1 LKAIKDNTG
10 LIKNNKI
17 FQDYTNDV
25 QNVKEFYPLHY
36 KDNISWQTIIDK
48 VRARNADY
56 SELGNILERQNT
68 DFGINQKILDNIEK
82 LASGSAFAV
91 VTGQQTGIFTGPLYT
106 IYKAMTAIRL
116 SQYLSEKY
124 QADFIPVFW
133 VESNDHDLKEANH
146 IYLLDSNSDQ
156 RKIEYNPSQYIID
169 SSVKDVIVDDSF
181 TMAIDDFEKS
191 LPNTEFK
198 SDIFGI
204 IRDSYLPS
212 KSISYGFGRMMSKL
226 FGKYGLVL
234 IDPSDSEIKKL
245 MLPIF
250 QKEAEHPL
258 KSVEILNSA
267 GEKLRLSGYECPI
280 EKSDDSTCIFIEID
294 GARRKLYY
302 RNERF
307 EFDSCDMV
315 LSKSELL
322 ETLQIAPWRFSP
334 NVALRPVI
342 QDYILPT
349 VSYIAGPG
357 ETAYFAQLSEVYQ
370 HFGVNMPIIH
380 PRASFTIIEG
390 RIQRVIEK
398 NKLEIADLM
407 EDHARLFSRLSRE
420 QAPVEIEVLIES
432 SRLCLEKVFKSLSS
446 ELSNID
452 PNLAN
457 IVESARKKVDLQV
470 NILKDKAYQSQRGRD
485 EVTRSQIKRACMNV
499 FPEGEPQ
506 ERVFNIVQY
515 LVLYSTQ
522 LLDEIMSAII
532 IDDIGH
538 TFLYL

>member
-1 LKAIKDNTG
+1 LKALKDNTG
-10 LIKNNKI
+10 LIENNKI
-17 FQDYTNDV
+17 YQDYTDNA

-36 KDNISWQTIIDK
+36 KSRTSWQAIIDK
-48 VRARNADY
+48 VRSRNADH
-56 SELGNILERQNT
+56 SELGKILERQNT
-68 DFGINQKILDNIEK
+68 DFGINQKILDNIAK
-82 LASGSAFAV
+82 LSSGSAFAV

-106 IYKAMTAIRL
+106 IYKAMTAIKL
-116 SQYLSEKY
+116 CQYLSEKY

-156 RKIEYNPSQYIID
+156 MKIEYNPSQYTID
-169 SSVKDVIVDDSF
+169 SSVKDVLVDENF
-181 TMAIDDFEKS
+181 AMIIDDFEKS

-198 SDIFGI
+198 SNIFGI

-212 KSISYGFGRMMSKL
+212 KSISYGFGRMMSHL
-226 FGKYGLVL
+226 LGEYGLVL
-234 IDPSDSEIKKL
+234 IDPSDNDIKKL
-245 MLPIF
+245 MLPMF

-258 KSVEILNSA
+258 KSVEIINSA
-267 GEKLRLSGYECPI
+267 GERLKSLGYESQI
-280 EKSDDSTCIFIEID
+280 EKSDDSTCIFIEMD
-294 GARRKLYY
+294 GARCKLYY
-302 RNERF
+302 RKERF

-370 HFGVNMPIIH
+370 HFGVSMPIIH

-398 NKLEIADLM
+398 NKLEIADLI
-407 EDHARLFSRLSRE
+407 EDPDRLFSRLSRE
-420 QAPVEIEVLIES
+420 QAPIELEVLIES
-432 SRLCLEKVFKSLSS
+432 SRSSIERVFQSLSS
-446 ELSNID
+446 ELSHID

-485 EVTRSQIKRACMNV
+485 EVTRNQIKRACMNI

-506 ERVFNIVQY
+506 ERMFNIVQY
-515 LVLYSTQ
+515 LVLYNTQ